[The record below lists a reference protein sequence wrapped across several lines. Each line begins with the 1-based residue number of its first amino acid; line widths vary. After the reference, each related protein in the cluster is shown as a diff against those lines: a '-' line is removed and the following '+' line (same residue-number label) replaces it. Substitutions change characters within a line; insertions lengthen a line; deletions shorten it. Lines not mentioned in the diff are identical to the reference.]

1 MYAKNIGYFMDKL
14 TYGFKLP
21 IQHLDNKYIH
31 KLQPHVSSDLELVS
45 GLKDDG
51 KPMYDHLFR
60 PSNTFGKNMIP
71 EWGKQI
77 TSNTDF
83 LMESQNIILEHSS
96 FLEKTKDS
104 SSECD
109 EIIQIWDSIKKDPRF
124 LDKYYYMEWE
134 MLKYLNESP
143 AFLQG
148 MSLIHLLSPITTV
161 IVPLLSLIVPFIILK
176 IQGISIDF
184 STYISVLKDIAKH
197 NIIGKTI
204 LSVQNMTNANFMY
217 IIMSVAFY
225 CIQMYNN
232 IISFFKYYRNIVNV
246 NNHICSMKKY
256 VGNTILKMQTFV
268 DLHGNKLYHSSFC
281 ANTRFHIS
289 VLQRL
294 YNTLDC
300 VDPFAFTI
308 SKFCSIGYMM
318 KCYYSLYADPEYEES
333 LLYSMGFEGYI
344 DNLNGIYENYLG
356 EKINIATY
364 DTAKNTGFVE
374 IYYPAY
380 NDSDKC
386 VKNNCN
392 FDKNMIITGV
402 NASGKTTMLKATTLN
417 LIFTQQIG
425 MGFYSSMN
433 LKKPYTHIHSYLNI
447 PDTSERDSLFQA
459 EARRCKEIIDS
470 IHGSGEESN
479 HFCIFDELYSGTNPV
494 EASKSAYAFLVYLA
508 QFNNVEFMLTTHYTS
523 ICKKCKATGKIRNYK
538 MDVERNDND
547 EFVYSYSMKPGIC
560 YLEGGV
566 EILKSMDYPDE
577 IIKTIMQYDNKPRK
591 ENNNPP
597 EAQTEDNKHKN
608 KT

>member
-1 MYAKNIGYFMDKL
+1 MDKSS
-14 TYGFKLP
+14 TGCIEFKLP

-31 KLQPHVSSDLELVS
+31 KLPQHVSSDLELVS
-45 GLKDDG
+45 GLKDDV
-51 KPMYDHLFR
+51 KPMYHHLFK
-60 PSNTFGKNMIP
+60 SANTFGKNMIP

-83 LMESQNIILEHSS
+83 LMESQNIVKEHSV
-96 FLEKTKDS
+96 FLEKTRETES
-104 SSECD
+104 CVECD

-124 LDKYYYMEWE
+124 LDKYSYMEWE

-148 MSLIHLLSPITTV
+148 MSFVHLLSPITTV

-184 STYISVLKDIAKH
+184 STYVSVLKDIAKH

-204 LSVQNMTNANFMY
+204 LSVQSMTNANFMY
-217 IIMSVAFY
+217 VFMTLAFY

-232 IISFFKYYRNIVNV
+232 VRSFLKYYRNIVDV
-246 NNHICSMKKY
+246 NRHICSMKNY
-256 VGNTILKMQTFV
+256 VGNCILKMQIFV
-268 DLHGNKLYHSSFC
+268 DLHGNKPMHSSFC
-281 ANTRFHIS
+281 ANVRFHIS
-289 VLQRL
+289 VLQKL
-294 YNTLDC
+294 YKELEC
-300 VDPFAFTI
+300 VNPFAFNI

-318 KCYYSLYADPEYEES
+318 KCYYSLYADPEYEKS

-344 DNLNGIYENYLG
+344 DNLNGIYENYVG
-356 EKINIATY
+356 EKIKTATY
-364 DTAKNTGFVE
+364 DNTKNTGFVYV
-374 IYYPAY
+374 YYPAY
-380 NDSDKC
+380 VDSENC

-433 LKKPYTHIHSYLNI
+433 LKTPYTHIHSYLNI

-470 IHGSGEESN
+470 IHSSGEESR

-494 EASKSAYAFLVYLA
+494 EASKSAYAFLVYLS

-523 ICKKCKATGKIRNYK
+523 ICKKCKETGKMRNYK
-538 MDVERNDND
+538 MDVGRNDND
-547 EFVYSYSMKPGIC
+547 EFLYSYIMKPGVC

-566 EILKSMDYPDE
+566 EILKTMKYPDE
-577 IIKTIMQYDNKPRK
+577 IIKTIMQYDNKI
-591 ENNNPP
+591 
-597 EAQTEDNKHKN
+597 NKKRDMD
-608 KT
+608 K